1 MELTQL
7 RYFMKVAETEHITK
21 SAKELHITQ
30 PTLTQAI
37 HKLEEEL
44 EVPLFVSKGRNIVMT
59 EYGKYLKKR
68 LEPLMDS
75 LDKIPDELA
84 TMANLSTET
93 IHMNVL
99 AASSIVIES
108 IINYKQKEKDINFQ
122 ILQNPQ
128 NELFDITITTKL
140 FYQQDLGKYDSYVCA
155 EKIYLAV
162 PNNDKYRNI
171 DSVNLSDMKNEG
183 FVSLFGSKQFRYI
196 CDQFCKFSGFEPK
209 IIFESDN
216 SNDVKNMIAA
226 NLGIGFWPEFTWG
239 RIDNNKIKLIEIEEP
254 ICQRDII
261 VSYNKNKVDNRYV
274 EDYYSYLTGYIEE
287 KRNIK

>member
-7 RYFMKVAETEHITK
+7 RYFMKVAKTEHITK

-30 PTLTQAI
+30 PTLTQSI

-44 EVPLFVSKGRNIVMT
+44 SVPLFVSKGRNIVMT
-59 EYGKYLKKR
+59 EYGKYLNKR
-68 LEPLMDS
+68 LEPIIDS

-108 IINYKQKEKDINFQ
+108 IINYKQQEKELNFQ

-140 FYQQDLGKYDSYVCA
+140 FYQQELSKYDNYVCA

-162 PNNDKYRNI
+162 PNNEKYENI
-171 DSVNLSDMKNEG
+171 NSVKLSDMREEG

-254 ICQRDII
+254 VCQRDII
-261 VSYNKNKVDNRYV
+261 VSYNKNKVDNSHV
-274 EDYYSYLTGYIEE
+274 EEYYRYLTQYIEE
-287 KRNIK
+287 KRKIK